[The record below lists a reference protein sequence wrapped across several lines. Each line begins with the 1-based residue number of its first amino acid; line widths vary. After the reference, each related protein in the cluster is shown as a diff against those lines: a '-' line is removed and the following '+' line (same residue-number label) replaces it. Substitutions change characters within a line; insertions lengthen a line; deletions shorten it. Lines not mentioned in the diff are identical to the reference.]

1 MVIIM
6 DKKQVINKLKGGL
19 IVSCQALPGEP
30 LYSDNGGI
38 MPRIAEAM
46 ERVGAAGIRCNSE
59 RDIREIREVVSLP
72 VIGLVKKKYKNYSPY
87 ITPTMSEVDA
97 VVRAGA
103 DIVAVDCT
111 SRLHPGDVKVEDF
124 IRQVKEKYDILI
136 LSDISTSEE
145 AENAV
150 RAGADMVSTTM
161 SGYTPYTQGGSEP
174 DLELVCKLARQLS
187 CPVIAEGRIHTPEQ
201 VKQALHMGAYAVVV
215 GGAITRPQ
223 EIAQRFMQEVF
234 S

>member
-1 MVIIM
+1 M

-30 LYSDNGGI
+30 LYSDHGGI

-46 ERVGAAGIRCNSE
+46 ERVGAVGIRCNSE

-72 VIGLVKKKYKNYSPY
+72 VIGLVKKKYENYSPY

-111 SRLHPGDVKVEDF
+111 FRLHPGDVRVEDF
-124 IRQVKEKYDILI
+124 IRQVKEKHDILI
-136 LSDISTSEE
+136 MSDISTFDE

-161 SGYTPYTQGGSEP
+161 SGYTPYTAGSSEP
-174 DLELVCKLARQLS
+174 DLDLVYQLVRQLS

-201 VKQALHMGAYAVVV
+201 VKQALNMGAYAVVV

>member
-1 MVIIM
+1 MNKEQIL
-6 DKKQVINKLKGGL
+6 NKLKGGL

-38 MPRIAEAM
+38 MPRIAKAM
-46 ERVGAAGIRCNSE
+46 EHVGAVGLRCNSE
-59 RDIREIREVVSLP
+59 RDIHEIREVVTLP
-72 VIGLVKKKYKNYSPY
+72 VIGLVKKKYKNYFPY
-87 ITPTMSEVDA
+87 ITPTMCEVDA

-111 SRLHPGDVKVEDF
+111 RGLHPGDVKVEDF

-136 LSDISTSEE
+136 LSDISTFEE
-145 AENAV
+145 AVNAV
-150 RAGADMVSTTM
+150 QAGADMVSTTM
-161 SGYTPYTQGGSEP
+161 SGYTPYTAGSKEP
-174 DLELVCKLARQLS
+174 DFELLHRLVEQLP
-187 CPVIAEGRIHTPEQ
+187 CPIIAEGRIHTPEQ
-201 VKQALHMGAYAVVV
+201 VKQALKIGAFAVVV

-234 S
+234 P

>member
-1 MVIIM
+1 M
-6 DKKQVINKLKGGL
+6 DREQVINKLRGGL

-46 ERVGAAGIRCNSE
+46 ERVGAVGIRCNSE
-59 RDIREIREVVSLP
+59 RDIQEIRRVVSIP
-72 VIGLVKKKYKNYSPY
+72 VIGLVKKKYKNYFPY

-136 LSDISTSEE
+136 MSDISTFEE

-150 RAGADMVSTTM
+150 LAGADMVSTTM
-161 SGYTPYTQGGSEP
+161 SGYTPYTAESSEP
-174 DLELVCKLARQLS
+174 DLELVYKLVSRLS

-201 VKQALHMGAYAVVV
+201 VKQALHMGAFAVVV